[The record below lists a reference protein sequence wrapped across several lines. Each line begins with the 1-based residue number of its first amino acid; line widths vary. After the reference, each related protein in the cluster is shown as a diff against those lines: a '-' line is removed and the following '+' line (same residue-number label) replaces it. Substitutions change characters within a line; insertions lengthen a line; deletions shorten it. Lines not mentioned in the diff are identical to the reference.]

1 MQKIHYPDV
10 GVFSVLGA
18 IWRGLKPDT
27 WLFFGV
33 FASFI
38 AGNSIVVFV
47 PLFYKR
53 FFDTITTAP
62 DPRVAVPALVGIIMT
77 ILLLNTVNWILFRVG
92 LFGLNRVES
101 RGMARL
107 RQQSFDYLMHHS
119 HTFFANSFTG
129 SLVQRVSR
137 FARSLEH
144 LVDTF
149 AFNIVPL
156 SITIVGSIIVVWFIQ
171 PVLAYII
178 FAWIVIFTA
187 FNFAFSIW
195 KLKYDIASTAADSRT
210 VGALAD
216 VIANQNPVELFAAHR
231 DESERF
237 KEVTN
242 DQARATRTVWDLN
255 TVVDAVQG
263 GLIVLVEFAVFYYA
277 IQLWGKGLLTAGT
290 FVLVQVYV
298 IQLAVRL
305 WDFGRIVR
313 TVYEAFADSKE
324 MVQIL
329 ALPHEIKNAPGAK
342 ELSVSPGAIEFD
354 KVLFNF
360 QSTRNVLSDIAFSI
374 PGGQKLALVG
384 PSGAGKTTIV
394 RLLLRLHDVTGG
406 SIRVDGQDIR
416 HVTLES
422 LHKNIALVPQDPVL
436 FHRTL
441 MENIRYGKPEAGDDE
456 VLNAAKLAHCDEFID
471 LLPDRYETHVGERG
485 VKLSGG
491 ERQRVAIARAILKN
505 APILV
510 LDEATSS
517 LDSHSESLIQDAL
530 DKLMEGKTAIVIAHR
545 LSTIR
550 KMDRIIVVAGGSVI
564 EDGTHTEL
572 LEKRGSLYRTLWELQ
587 AGGFIP
593 ENEEELNSGV

>member
-1 MQKIHYPDV
+1 MKKIHYPDV
-10 GVFSVLGA
+10 GIFSVLKE
-18 IWRGLKPDT
+18 IWRGLRPDA
-27 WLFFGV
+27 WLFF
-33 FASFI
+33 
-38 AGNSIVVFV
+38 IVLAAFVVGHSVSVFV

-53 FFDTITTAP
+53 FFDTITTAG
-62 DPRVAVPALVGIIMT
+62 DPSVEVTVLVGIIT
-77 ILLLNTVNWILFRVG
+77 SILLLNAVNWFLFRLG

-107 RQQSFDYLMHHS
+107 RQRSFDYLMHHS

-144 LVDTF
+144 LVDTL
-149 AFNIVPL
+149 AFNIIPL
-156 SITIVGSIIVVWFIQ
+156 SVTIVGSIIVVWFIQ

-178 FAWIVIFTA
+178 LAWVVIFTV

-210 VGALAD
+210 TGALAD
-216 VIANQNPVELFAAHR
+216 VIANQNPVELFAAHE
-231 DESERF
+231 DESELFRG
-237 KEVTN
+237 VTN
-242 DQARATRTVWDLN
+242 AQAKATRIVWDLN

-263 GLIVLVEFAVFYYA
+263 GLIVLVEFAIFYYA
-277 IQLWGKGLLTAGT
+277 IQLWGEGSLTAGT

-298 IQLAVRL
+298 IQLAGRL
-305 WDFGRIVR
+305 WDFGRVVR

-324 MVQIL
+324 MVQII
-329 ALPHEIKNAPGAK
+329 ALPHEIKNAPSAT
-342 ELSVSPGAIEFD
+342 ELSVADGAIEFD

-360 QSTRNVLSDIAFSI
+360 QSTRSVLKNISFSV
-374 PGGQKLALVG
+374 PGGQKVALVG
-384 PSGAGKTTIV
+384 PSGAGKTTVV

-406 SIRVDGQDIR
+406 SIRIDGQDIR
-416 HVTLES
+416 GVTLES
-422 LHKNIALVPQDPVL
+422 LHKSVALVPQDPVL

-441 MENIRYGKPEAGDDE
+441 MENIRYGRPDASDE
-456 VLNAAKLAHCDEFID
+456 EVIRAAKLAHCDEFID
-471 LLPDRYETHVGERG
+471 LLPDGYETHVGERG

-491 ERQRVAIARAILKN
+491 ERQRVAIARAILKG

-517 LDSHSESLIQDAL
+517 LDSRSESLIQDAL

-564 EDGTHTEL
+564 EDGTHEKL
-572 LEKRGSLYRTLWELQ
+572 LEKQGGLYRALWELQ
-587 AGGFIP
+587 AGGFIS
-593 ENEEELNSGV
+593 ENSDSEE

>member
-1 MQKIHYPDV
+1 MQKIEYPKV
-10 GVFSVLGA
+10 GVFNVLA
-18 IWRGLKPDT
+18 EIWKGLRPDK
-27 WLFFGV
+27 WLFFAV
-33 FASFI
+33 LTAFI
-38 AGNSIVVFV
+38 VGHSISVFV

-53 FFDTITTAP
+53 FFDTVTTVA
-62 DPRVAVPALVGIIMT
+62 DPSSAIPLLVGIITT
-77 ILLLNTVNWILFRVG
+77 ILLLNGTNWILFRIG

-107 RQQSFDYLMHHS
+107 RQNSFDYLMHHS

-144 LVDTF
+144 LVDTL
-149 AFNIVPL
+149 AFNIIPL
-156 SITIVGSIIVVWFIQ
+156 TITIIGSIIVVWFTQ

-178 FAWIVIFTA
+178 LAWVVIFTS

-195 KLKYDIASTAADSRT
+195 KLKYDVASTAADSRT
-210 VGALAD
+210 TGALAD
-216 VIANQNPVELFAAHR
+216 VIANQNPVELFAAHA
-231 DESERF
+231 DESKRF
-237 KEVTN
+237 RGVTN
-242 DQARATRTVWDLN
+242 DQAKATRIVWDLN

-263 GLIVLVEFAVFYYA
+263 GLIVVVEFAVFYYA
-277 IQLWGKGLLTAGT
+277 TQLWGKGLLTAGT

-298 IQLAVRL
+298 IQLAIRL

-324 MVQIL
+324 MVQII
-329 ALPHEIKNAPGAK
+329 ALPHEIKNAPSAK
-342 ELSVSPGAIEFD
+342 KLSISAGLIEFD
-354 KVLFNF
+354 NVLFNF
-360 QSTRNVLSDIAFSI
+360 QSTRNVLDHVTFSI
-374 PGGQKLALVG
+374 PGGQKVALVG

-394 RLLLRLHDVTGG
+394 RLLLRLYDVTGG
-406 SIRVDGQDIR
+406 SVRVDGQDIR
-416 HVTLES
+416 RVTLES
-422 LHKNIALVPQDPVL
+422 LHHNIALVPQDPVL

-441 MENIRYGKPEAGDDE
+441 MENIRYGDPGASDEA
-456 VLNAAKLAHCDEFID
+456 VMKAAKLAHCNEFID
-471 LLPDRYETHVGERG
+471 LLPDRYETYVGERG

-505 APILV
+505 APILI

-550 KMDRIIVVAGGSVI
+550 KMDRIIVVAGGSII
-564 EDGTHTEL
+564 EDGTHDSL
-572 LEKRGSLYRTLWELQ
+572 LEKKGSLYRMLWELQ

-593 ENEEELNSGV
+593 EENSNPEE